1 VVRDNRYGAGGDDPQ
16 GMLAPLAKA
25 LGGALPPIVWDGVV
39 SHRAVTN
46 RPSIAILEPST
57 VGFIDLGLNRT
68 PVDLQSAKPST
79 QRPRAVA
86 VREPEPVVVPQD
98 PL

>member
-1 VVRDNRYGAGGDDPQ
+1 V
-16 GMLAPLAKA
+16 
-25 LGGALPPIVWDGVV
+25 
-39 SHRAVTN
+39 
-46 RPSIAILEPST
+46 EPST

-68 PVDLQSAKPST
+68 PVDLQSAKPSA
-79 QRPRAVA
+79 QRPISVA

>member
-1 VVRDNRYGAGGDDPQ
+1 
-16 GMLAPLAKA
+16 M
-25 LGGALPPIVWDGVV
+25 WDGVV

-46 RPSIAILEPST
+46 RPSIAIVEPSA

-68 PVDLQSAKPST
+68 PVDLQSAKPSPR
-79 QRPRAVA
+79 RPKAVA
-86 VREPEPVVVPQD
+86 IPAPEPVVVPQD